1 MDEPAKLTKKQ
12 QQVLKLLREGKTPQ
26 AISAKLRVSRAAIYG
41 HIARLK
47 EKGVTLPEQEAPA
60 ASSNGRSGNGN
71 GGPSAAEFD
80 APNGFALDINEV
92 EERTRAAIEEIDGRA
107 HARLEEIQAEEIVLR
122 EKLDDLAKEKGEVNA
137 AVQRAKHVGEALV

>member
-26 AISAKLRVSRAAIYG
+26 AISTKLRVSRAAIYG

-47 EKGVTLPEQEAPA
+47 EKGVELPNQEEFAG
-60 ASSNGRSGNGN
+60 SNGRSGNGN

-80 APNGFALDINEV
+80 APNGFARDLNEV
-92 EERTRAAIEEIDGRA
+92 EERTRVAIEEIDGRA
-107 HARLEEIQAEEIVLR
+107 QQRLSEIQAERHAIQERMEALNEEEGHI
-122 EKLDDLAKEKGEVNA
+122 NA
-137 AVQRAKHVGEALV
+137 AISRAKHVEEALV

>member
-12 QQVLKLLREGKTPQ
+12 QQVLRLLREGKTPQ

-80 APNGFALDINEV
+80 NGFARDLNEV

-107 HARLEEIQAEEIVLR
+107 QQRLSEIVAERNAIQDRLEALDAEESQI
-122 EKLDDLAKEKGEVNA
+122 NA
-137 AVQRAKHVGEALV
+137 AVSRAKHVEEALV